1 MQLSTRNQ
9 LKGKVTAVRLGT
21 VMAQVTVQVAGQEI
35 VSAITRDSVERLGI
49 KVGDDVV
56 ALIKATEVTIGKP

>member
-49 KVGDDVV
+49 KV
-56 ALIKATEVTIGKP
+56 AMTSLP